1 MDIGCG
7 DGFFVLPAARLV
19 GEEGKV
25 YGLDIDREVI
35 DRLKE
40 EAAREGL
47 RNLDLKVG
55 EAEAALLCEACADII
70 FFGSVLHDFK
80 DPAMVLMNAKRML
93 KHNGH
98 LVNLDWEKEHIGL
111 TDKIFGPP
119 LWKRFSAEEA
129 GRLIEEAGFR
139 IETVKEAGPHHY
151 MITAKP

>member
-47 RNLDLKVG
+47 
-55 EAEAALLCEACADII
+55 
-70 FFGSVLHDFK
+70 
-80 DPAMVLMNAKRML
+80 
-93 KHNGH
+93 
-98 LVNLDWEKEHIGL
+98 
-111 TDKIFGPP
+111 
-119 LWKRFSAEEA
+119 
-129 GRLIEEAGFR
+129 
-139 IETVKEAGPHHY
+139 
-151 MITAKP
+151 